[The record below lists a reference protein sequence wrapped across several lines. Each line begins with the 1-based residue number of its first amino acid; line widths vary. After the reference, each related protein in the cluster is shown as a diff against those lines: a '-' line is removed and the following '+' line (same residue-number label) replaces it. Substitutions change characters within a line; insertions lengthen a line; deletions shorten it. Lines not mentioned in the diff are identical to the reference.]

1 MRKALAHGLSLPLIA
16 LPTLP
21 PLLLLLLL
29 LLLPLLMILILIL
42 LPLLL
47 LRLNRSHETLRGL
60 HKGRGGELL
69 RGLLVR
75 RLRREANLLLL
86 LLLLLM
92 DGRHCASEIV

>member
-1 MRKALAHGLSLPLIA
+1 MSEALAHGLSLPLIA

-21 PLLLLLLL
+21 PLLLLPLLL
-29 LLLPLLMILILIL
+29 ILILIL

-47 LRLNRSHETLRGL
+47 LGLNRSHENLRGL

-86 LLLLLM
+86 LLLLM